1 MYDRRARVYE
11 DTGIYVN
18 SLRDL
23 FKLKSEEL
31 RGVVSIFKD
40 PSVFDLNAVPRRIY
54 ERKELFT
61 IAERMAEYGVLGI
74 PNNFVLYGPRGSG
87 KTISVLHLLDILKE
101 HGLRT
106 FYVKARE
113 CPTSYHIYRAIA
125 GAVKSGYHT
134 SELRERALEKC
145 REKSV
150 VVVDEAD
157 FLEDFDF
164 LYHLTRS
171 TRASI
176 MLLAQNVQV
185 SKRIDDATY
194 SSFLPTKVYFKE
206 YGADEL
212 YQILRMRAEDGLN
225 EWDDA
230 TLKLVAAVVAR
241 DYRGDARIAIRALFR
256 VAMGSAWRD
265 EERARTAV
273 AEASREVEEMSLR
286 ELKDHDLLVLYAVSK
301 VRETN
306 KAYNVFN
313 EYARTVQHRAYS
325 KTAFFRALNHLQ
337 NLGLITQVKKRVG
350 RYFTIEVDLL
360 IDEKMVGE
368 EVKKRFEEL

>member
-1 MYDRRARVYE
+1 
-11 DTGIYVN
+11 
-18 SLRDL
+18 L
-23 FKLKSEEL
+23 
-31 RGVVSIFKD
+31 
-40 PSVFDLNAVPRRIY
+40 
-54 ERKELFT
+54 ER
-61 IAERMAEYGVLGI
+61 
-74 PNNFVLYGPRGSG
+74 
-87 KTISVLHLLDILKE
+87 
-101 HGLRT
+101 
-106 FYVKARE
+106 
-113 CPTSYHIYRAIA
+113 
-125 GAVKSGYHT
+125 
-134 SELRERALEKC
+134 C

-164 LYHLTRS
+164 LYHFTRS

-206 YGADEL
+206 YGAGEL
-212 YQILRMRAEDGLN
+212 CQILRMRAEDGLN
-225 EWDDA
+225 KWDDA

-256 VAMGSAWRD
+256 VAASNAWRD
-265 EERARTAV
+265 EEKARAAV

-301 VRETN
+301 ARETS
-306 KAYNVFN
+306 KAYNIFN
-313 EYARTVQHRAYS
+313 EYARIVQHRTYS
-325 KTAFFRALNHLQ
+325 KTAFFRTLNHLQ
-337 NLGLITQVKKRVG
+337 NLGLVTQVKKRVG

-360 IDEKMVGE
+360 IDEKMVEE
-368 EVKKRFEEL
+368 EVKKRFEL

>member
-1 MYDRRARVYE
+1 M
-11 DTGIYVN
+11 
-18 SLRDL
+18 
-23 FKLKSEEL
+23 
-31 RGVVSIFKD
+31 RGT
-40 PSVFDLNAVPRRIY
+40 PRRSNCHGY
-54 ERKELFT
+54 LEL
-61 IAERMAEYGVLGI
+61 IA
-74 PNNFVLYGPRGSG
+74 SG
-87 KTISVLHLLDILKE
+87 K
-101 HGLRT
+101 
-106 FYVKARE
+106 
-113 CPTSYHIYRAIA
+113 P
-125 GAVKSGYHT
+125 
-134 SELRERALEKC
+134 
-145 REKSV
+145 
-150 VVVDEAD
+150 D

-230 TLKLVAAVVAR
+230 TLKLVAAVMAR

-256 VAMGSAWRD
+256 VAVSNAWRD
-265 EERARTAV
+265 EERARMAV

-286 ELKDHDLLVLYAVSK
+286 ELKDHNLLVLYAVSK
-301 VRETN
+301 ARETN
-306 KAYNVFN
+306 KAYNIFN

-360 IDEKMVGE
+360 IDEKKVEAGGKRK
-368 EVKKRFEEL
+368 VKKKVRKCYLGPQTYRYVEKLHELGLSGPIDRERFKRYFRELLGEVDLSPGELISMIEELGLRLLEDLDLAEADRGLAERLRGCYQLLLKAYGKVATKLYSERFTSRAT